1 MWRWSGFAPL
11 LNRYFE
17 VLELAQGAT
26 GAKVMVMVIGHSFR
40 DSHNSE
46 AIQHGL
52 DRGLKLFVIALKRTD
67 MHQSRLPCASLNRFS
82 KLLGQQVV

>member
-17 VLELAQGAT
+17 VLELALGAT
-26 GAKVMVMVIGHSFR
+26 GAKVMVIGHSFR
-40 DSHNSE
+40 DSHNNE
-46 AIQHGL
+46 AIQLGL